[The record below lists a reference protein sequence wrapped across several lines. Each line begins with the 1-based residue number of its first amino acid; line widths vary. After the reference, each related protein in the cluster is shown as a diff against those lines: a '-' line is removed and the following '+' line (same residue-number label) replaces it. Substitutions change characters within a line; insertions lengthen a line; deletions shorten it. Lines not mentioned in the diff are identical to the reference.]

1 MSSGSHPPHIH
12 NKRKVAM
19 ASRKIEREIDRQAER
34 EGLAISRL
42 RDLASPA
49 RRTGRQQPSF
59 VHGRSIRQRGA
70 SLAHRPPGGGGP
82 AGALEGVHGPL
93 AV

>member
-1 MSSGSHPPHIH
+1 
-12 NKRKVAM
+12 M

-42 RDLASPA
+42 RELVSPA
-49 RRTGRQQPSF
+49 RRVGRQQPSF

-70 SLAHRPPGGGGP
+70 LANRPPGRGGP